1 MHVLACCYFSLA
13 AYSGFSYRRSL
24 IDPIH
29 NTTLVFKHESIVPF
43 GSWMLNRMEFRGK
56 SLDVF
61 PDPWNA
67 TRERAFSIIYD
78 ELHDMVNVDGQSN
91 EVQVEVERLS
101 SRRIYM
107 PTYVVDY
114 TILGV
119 TYQAFVSGCDASV
132 EVSGVSHNSIFNAG
146 SKGDTVIK
154 GAASFLSQKA
164 APMAATALQF
174 FGLRPFVAA
183 GQIIWGVIS
192 RIAMKFH
199 IIGLLG
205 GGAVMAWRKLVRP
218 YLDDRAATEEWRQ
231 QRDEEARM
239 DSFNYREFRDPSG
252 TAQAYFSRNKQ
263 RILRHL
269 RGQEG
274 RQQQTE
280 GQEWYS
286 QWEEWAKQ
294 QFESAQQ
301 EAFRQQQDWQR
312 QYQQQT
318 GGKTHQQEKDR
329 YQQRQRQYKQRAK
342 PKDEVRSST
351 LPVLRAD
358 LASLLRLLF
367 HRHHDLRSNGT
378 LTQMIPT
385 ACWVSREVHQNPRY
399 HMLLEETC

>member
-1 MHVLACCYFSLA
+1 MV
-13 AYSGFSYRRSL
+13 
-24 IDPIH
+24 DPIH
-29 NTTLVFKHESIVPF
+29 NTTLVFKNESIVPF
-43 GSWMLNRMEFRGK
+43 GSWMLNPMEFRGK
-56 SLDVF
+56 SLDIF

-67 TRERAFSIIYD
+67 TRERAFSVIYD
-78 ELHDMVNVDGQSN
+78 ELHDMANGDEHAP

-107 PTYVVDY
+107 PTYVVEY

-119 TYQAFVSGCDASV
+119 TYQAFVSGCDASI
-132 EVSGVSHNSIFNAG
+132 EISGISHNTIFNTG
-146 SKGDTVIK
+146 SKGDAVFK
-154 GAASFLSQKA
+154 GAASFLSQRA

-174 FGLRPFVAA
+174 FGLRPFIAA
-183 GQIIWGVIS
+183 GQFIWAFVS

-218 YLDDRAATEEWRQ
+218 YLDDRAASEEWKQ
-231 QRDEEARM
+231 QRDHEARM
-239 DSFNYREFRDPSG
+239 DSFQYHEFRDATG
-252 TAQAYFSRNKQ
+252 TAQAYFARNKQ

-269 RGQEG
+269 RGKEG

-294 QFESAQQ
+294 QFENAQQ

-318 GGKTHQQEKDR
+318 DEQSRQQQSYD
-329 YQQRQRQYKQRAK
+329 YQQRQRQDQRQYQQKAK
-342 PKDEVRSST
+342 PKDEVRAMRSIST
-351 LPVLRAD
+351 PAV
-358 LASLLRLLF
+358 
-367 HRHHDLRSNGT
+367 
-378 LTQMIPT
+378 
-385 ACWVSREVHQNPRY
+385 
-399 HMLLEETC
+399 